1 MTKEE
6 MLTEMI
12 YMFGF
17 EHVAVIRFARMIEKG
32 VAEDVLLS
40 TLKYY
45 KEVG

>member
-17 EHVAVIRFARMIEKG
+17 EHVTVIRFARMIDEG
-32 VAEDVLLS
+32 VAEEVLLNF
-40 TLKYY
+40 LEYHKGV
-45 KEVG
+45 E

>member
-17 EHVAVIRFARMIEKG
+17 EHVITIRFARMMEKG

-40 TLKYY
+40 ILEYHKGV
-45 KEVG
+45 E

>member
-17 EHVAVIRFARMIEKG
+17 EHVTVIRFARMMEKG

-40 TLKYY
+40 ILEYHKGV
-45 KEVG
+45 E

>member
-12 YMFGF
+12 HMFGF
-17 EHVAVIRFARMIEKG
+17 EHVTVIRFARMIEKG

-40 TLKYY
+40 ILEYHKGV
-45 KEVG
+45 E

>member
-17 EHVAVIRFARMIEKG
+17 EHVIVIRFARMIEEG

-40 TLKYY
+40 ILEYHKGV
-45 KEVG
+45 E

>member
-17 EHVAVIRFARMIEKG
+17 EHVTVIRFARMIEEG
-32 VAEDVLLS
+32 VAEDVLLGI
-40 TLKYY
+40 LEYHKGV
-45 KEVG
+45 E

>member
-17 EHVAVIRFARMIEKG
+17 EHIAVIRFARMIDEG
-32 VAEDVLLS
+32 VAEDVLLNV
-40 TLKYY
+40 LEYHKGV
-45 KEVG
+45 E

>member
-1 MTKEE
+1 MTKDD

-17 EHVAVIRFARMIEKG
+17 EHVAVIRFARMIDKG

-40 TLKYY
+40 VLEYHKGV
-45 KEVG
+45 E

>member
-17 EHVAVIRFARMIEKG
+17 EHVTVIRFARMIEKG
-32 VAEDVLLS
+32 VAKDVLRSILEYH
-40 TLKYY
+40 KGV
-45 KEVG
+45 E

>member
-17 EHVAVIRFARMIEKG
+17 EHVAVIRFARMVDEGI
-32 VAEDVLLS
+32 AENVLLS
-40 TLKYY
+40 ILEYHKGV
-45 KEVG
+45 E

>member
-17 EHVAVIRFARMIEKG
+17 EHVTVIRFARMIEKG

-40 TLKYY
+40 ILEYHKGV
-45 KEVG
+45 E

>member
-1 MTKEE
+1 MTKEQ

-17 EHVAVIRFARMIEKG
+17 EHITVIRFARMIDAG

-40 TLKYY
+40 ILEYHKGV
-45 KEVG
+45 E